1 MTPDQLIPFLIGPG
15 GSIAAMAMMGWAVWK
30 ILDTRI
36 FPMAEAAINRH
47 LTASDAAFARHSADH
62 ERIIA
67 SLDAID
73 LKRVCQYDE
82 RRGDK

>member
-36 FPMAEAAINRH
+36 FPMAEAAAAHRH
-47 LTASDAAFARHSADH
+47 LETRRARGKVVLEVD
-62 ERIIA
+62 
-67 SLDAID
+67 
-73 LKRVCQYDE
+73 
-82 RRGDK
+82 

>member
-36 FPMAEAAINRH
+36 FPMAEAAISRH
-47 LTASDAAFARHSADH
+47 LNASDAAFARHSADH

-73 LKRVCQYDE
+73 LKRVCQYDD
-82 RRGDK
+82 RAAK